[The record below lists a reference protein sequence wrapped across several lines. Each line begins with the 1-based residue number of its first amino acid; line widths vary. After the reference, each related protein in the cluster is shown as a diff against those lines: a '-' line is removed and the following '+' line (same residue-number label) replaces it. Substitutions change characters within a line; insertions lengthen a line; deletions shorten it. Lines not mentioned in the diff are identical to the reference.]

1 MDTSNQISFR
11 AFGNMWTAQYLSLWL
26 WTIGIKYVR
35 KQHAQ
40 HLISVLKDLA
50 ANVGR
55 VMSAGRANLPLKC
68 RMSTFSQNI
77 IDIHISTYI
86 HTDSY
91 VRSRYG
97 KLILCRCD
105 SPMSAKSRYNATIA
119 CPSFF
124 FVMVQV
130 NCWCRISIKMIAL
143 AASLNFQRRAPVK
156 SWGWR
161 CDRSN
166 GGSAQP
172 STLPNTAKSQINWAA
187 LSAPDAMD
195 KCKN

>member
-55 VMSAGRANLPLKC
+55 VMSAGRGKFTPE
-68 RMSTFSQNI
+68 MSNVAKR
-77 IDIHISTYI
+77 ISTYI

-91 VRSRYG
+91 VQSRYG

-105 SPMSAKSRYNATIA
+105 RPMSAKSSDSVA
-119 CPSFF
+119 C
-124 FVMVQV
+124 
-130 NCWCRISIKMIAL
+130 R
-143 AASLNFQRRAPVK
+143 
-156 SWGWR
+156 
-161 CDRSN
+161 
-166 GGSAQP
+166 
-172 STLPNTAKSQINWAA
+172 
-187 LSAPDAMD
+187 
-195 KCKN
+195 